1 MPGWTTTAADGLLER
16 RAELRGRLSAYR
28 VKGARLG
35 FAEHPDLTARH
46 KLAYDLL
53 HSRPCDLPAA
63 TRAVHGYQ
71 HLLATLA
78 GPEEE
83 RMRT

>member
-1 MPGWTTTAADGLLER
+1 
-16 RAELRGRLSAYR
+16 

-35 FAEHPDLTARH
+35 FAEHPDLTERH

-53 HSRPCDLPAA
+53 HTRPCDLPAA

-83 RMRT
+83 RMRQ